1 MMVLDRTRAPATIDL
16 RVTGTTASIAL
27 VTQKDA
33 KGTGTGTITGESAA
47 FDVAWEFAPK
57 HCSGTMHLAGKA
69 ANGGAALIGEIEYK
83 DGCDGGKDKRGTF
96 AVWRGPRVVSSLSR

>member
-1 MMVLDRTRAPATIDL
+1 VDLSDRRLWRRPSSGARRNDPHL
-16 RVTGTTASIAL
+16 R
-27 VTQKDA
+27 
-33 KGTGTGTITGESAA
+33 
-47 FDVAWEFAPK
+47 
-57 HCSGTMHLAGKA
+57 LAGKA